1 MHVASQGRYGNE
13 GKIVK
18 MLVEEGAQIDLPD
31 VTERTPL
38 FDAAENGC
46 LKCVKVLINAG
57 AITVHRDVKGKTA
70 IGHAARLGFT
80 ELVALLNKYER
91 GPSDDEG
98 FDHTPDLIEEE
109 MDIIEEEKEK
119 EAIDDVIEL

>member
-1 MHVASQGRYGNE
+1 M
-13 GKIVK
+13 
-18 MLVEEGAQIDLPD
+18 
-31 VTERTPL
+31 

-57 AITVHRDVKGKTA
+57 AITVHRDVNGKTA

-80 ELVALLNKYER
+80 ELVALLNKHER

-109 MDIIEEEKEK
+109 MVIIEEEE
-119 EAIDDVIEL
+119 EEEETVDDDVIEL